1 MVLDL
6 KAETKEEA
14 IKEIADKF
22 FEKGYVKS
30 AEEFAEGLRESEAQG
45 STALGESVAIPH
57 SKNKTVIEPAVLFAR
72 KIGGL
77 DYDALDGEPTEIF
90 FAIGAP
96 DGENNLH
103 VATLAELS
111 KMIMKDGFIDD
122 LKKVENEDQ
131 VYAVIEKYTEKEKPV
146 QEEAENQ
153 EVKLEIN
160 LLAVTA
166 CPNGIAHTYMAQEA
180 LEKAAKARGVNIK
193 VETNG
198 SDGIKNRLTAS
209 EIEKADAIIIAADK
223 KVETARFNG
232 KKVIQR
238 PVSDGIRKADEL
250 VDMAIKGEANIYR
263 EEGGSKESYSE
274 EKQSIGQK
282 IYGDLMNGISHML
295 PFVIGGGILL
305 AISFLFERFAGDES
319 TVFTFL
325 NGLGGDA
332 FSFLIPILAGYISY
346 SIADRP
352 GLMPGMVAG
361 LMASRGA
368 GFIGG
373 LIGGFIAGYVVN
385 FLKKATRKLPKSV
398 EGLKPM
404 LIYPVLGLIIVGAIM
419 FFAVDPVFTCVN
431 NFINNWLM
439 SLSGTNMVILGALLA
454 GMMAIDMGGPINKAA
469 YAFAIGAFTDTGIG
483 TFMAAVMVGGMVPP
497 IAIAIAT
504 TFFKNKFNEE
514 QKKTTITNYI
524 LGASFITEGAIP
536 FAAAEPQTVLPSCVI
551 GSSLAGA
558 IVGYFGVSAPAP
570 HGGIFILPAMGSLN
584 QALLFVGAVA
594 IGAII
599 GGLIFGTIKKK
610 PEEIAG

>member
-30 AEEFAEGLRESEAQG
+30 AEEFAEGLREREAQG

-131 VYAVIEKYTEKEKPV
+131 VYAVIEKYIEKEKPV

-223 KVETARFNG
+223 KLKLLDLTAKSNP
-232 KKVIQR
+232 KT
-238 PVSDGIRKADEL
+238 
-250 VDMAIKGEANIYR
+250 
-263 EEGGSKESYSE
+263 
-274 EKQSIGQK
+274 
-282 IYGDLMNGISHML
+282 
-295 PFVIGGGILL
+295 
-305 AISFLFERFAGDES
+305 SF
-319 TVFTFL
+319 
-325 NGLGGDA
+325 
-332 FSFLIPILAGYISY
+332 
-346 SIADRP
+346 
-352 GLMPGMVAG
+352 
-361 LMASRGA
+361 
-368 GFIGG
+368 
-373 LIGGFIAGYVVN
+373 
-385 FLKKATRKLPKSV
+385 
-398 EGLKPM
+398 
-404 LIYPVLGLIIVGAIM
+404 
-419 FFAVDPVFTCVN
+419 
-431 NFINNWLM
+431 
-439 SLSGTNMVILGALLA
+439 
-454 GMMAIDMGGPINKAA
+454 
-469 YAFAIGAFTDTGIG
+469 
-483 TFMAAVMVGGMVPP
+483 
-497 IAIAIAT
+497 
-504 TFFKNKFNEE
+504 
-514 QKKTTITNYI
+514 
-524 LGASFITEGAIP
+524 
-536 FAAAEPQTVLPSCVI
+536 
-551 GSSLAGA
+551 
-558 IVGYFGVSAPAP
+558 
-570 HGGIFILPAMGSLN
+570 
-584 QALLFVGAVA
+584 
-594 IGAII
+594 
-599 GGLIFGTIKKK
+599 
-610 PEEIAG
+610 